1 MISSLPLLQ
10 VREVSFVRQGKTL
23 LSPVSFELH
32 KGEFLWLT
40 GPSGAG
46 KSTLLKIIASL
57 LDASD
62 GEVRFNGQP
71 IIELKPEQYR
81 QRVSYVFQTPQLF
94 GRSVYDNLSLPYQI
108 RQQPVDRQHLGDE
121 LERLGLPPAMLDTS
135 IDQLSGGEKQRVAL
149 LRNVQFPPDILLLDE
164 ISSAL
169 DDANKRREAQLID
182 QQVAEG
188 SAAIWI
194 SHDSAETN
202 DGRRRLR
209 LSPAATEGQYAP
221 A

>member
-1 MISSLPLLQ
+1 MNPSLPLLD
-10 VREVSFVRQGKTL
+10 VREVSLVRQGKTL

-32 KGEFLWLT
+32 KGDFLWLT

-57 LDASD
+57 LDASG
-62 GEVRFNGQP
+62 GEVWFNGQP

-94 GRSVYDNLSLPYQI
+94 GRTVYDNLSLPYQI
-108 RQQPVDRQHLGDE
+108 RQQPVDRQHLGYE
-121 LERLGLPPAMLDTS
+121 LERLGLPSAMLDTA

-169 DDANKRREAQLID
+169 DDTNKQRVAQLID
-182 QQVAEG
+182 HLVTQG

-194 SHDSAETN
+194 SHDSAETD

-209 LSPAATEGQYAP
+209 LSPAPTESQYESA
-221 A
+221 

>member
-1 MISSLPLLQ
+1 MNPSLPLLH
-10 VREVSFVRQGKTL
+10 VREVSFARQGKTL

-57 LDASD
+57 LDMSG

-71 IIELKPEQYR
+71 IIELKPESYR
-81 QRVSYVFQTPQLF
+81 QRVSYVFQTPELF
-94 GRSVYDNLSLPYQI
+94 GLTVYDNLSLPYQI
-108 RQQPVDRQHLGDE
+108 RQQPVDRQHLGDQ
-121 LERLGLPPAMLDTS
+121 LERLGLPPSMLDTL

-149 LRNVQFPPDILLLDE
+149 LRNLQFPPDILLLDE

-169 DDANKRREAQLID
+169 DDENKQKVAQLID
-182 QQVAEG
+182 QMVARG

-194 SHDSAETN
+194 SHDSAATA
-202 DGRRRLR
+202 DGRRQITL
-209 LSPAATEGQYAP
+209 LPAATESQHEP

>member
-1 MISSLPLLQ
+1 M
-10 VREVSFVRQGKTL
+10 RQGKTL
-23 LSPVSFELH
+23 LAPVSFELH

-46 KSTLLKIIASL
+46 KTTLLKIIASL
-57 LDASD
+57 LDASG

-71 IIELKPEQYR
+71 MVELKPEQYR
-81 QRVSYVFQTPQLF
+81 QQVSYVFQTPQLF
-94 GRSVYDNLSLPYQI
+94 GRTVYDNLVLPYQI
-108 RQQPVDRQHLGDE
+108 RQQPADRQHLGAE
-121 LERLGLPPAMLDTS
+121 LERLGLSSEMLDTP

-149 LRNVQFPPDILLLDE
+149 LRNVQFPPEILLLDE

-169 DDANKRREAQLID
+169 DDANKQRVAQLID
-182 QQVAEG
+182 LLVARG

-194 SHDSAETN
+194 SHDSAETG

-209 LSPAATEGQYAP
+209 LSPPTTERQHESA
-221 A
+221 

>member
-1 MISSLPLLQ
+1 MNPSLPLLH
-10 VREVSFVRQGKTL
+10 VREVSFARQGKTL

-57 LDASD
+57 LDMSG

-71 IIELKPEQYR
+71 IIELKPESYR
-81 QRVSYVFQTPQLF
+81 QRVSYVFQTPELF
-94 GRSVYDNLSLPYQI
+94 GLTVYDNLSLPYQI
-108 RQQPVDRQHLGDE
+108 RQQPVDRQHLGDQ
-121 LERLGLPPAMLDTS
+121 LERLGLPPSMLDTS

-149 LRNVQFPPDILLLDE
+149 LRNLQFPPDILLLDE

-169 DDANKRREAQLID
+169 DDENKQKVAQLID
-182 QQVAEG
+182 QMVARG

-194 SHDSAETN
+194 SHDSVATA
-202 DGRRRLR
+202 DGRRQITL
-209 LSPAATEGQYAP
+209 LPAATESQHEP

>member
-1 MISSLPLLQ
+1 M
-10 VREVSFVRQGKTL
+10 RQGKTL

-57 LDASD
+57 LDASG

-71 IIELKPEQYR
+71 IVELKPEQYR

-94 GRSVYDNLSLPYQI
+94 GRTVYDNLSLPYQI
-108 RQQPVDRQHLGDE
+108 RQQAVSRQHLGDQ
-121 LERLGLPPAMLDTS
+121 LERLGLPPTMLDTS
-135 IDQLSGGEKQRVAL
+135 VDQLSGGEKQRVAL
-149 LRNVQFPPDILLLDE
+149 LRNVLFPPDILLLDE

-169 DDANKRREAQLID
+169 DDENKQRVAQLVGE
-182 QQVAEG
+182 QVTRG

-194 SHDSAETN
+194 SHDSAETD

-209 LSPAATEGQYAP
+209 LSPAAAESQHEP